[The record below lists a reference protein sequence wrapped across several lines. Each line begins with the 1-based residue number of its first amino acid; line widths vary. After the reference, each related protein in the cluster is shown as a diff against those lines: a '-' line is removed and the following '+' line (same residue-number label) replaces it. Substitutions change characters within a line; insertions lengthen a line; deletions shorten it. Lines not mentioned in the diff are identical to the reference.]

1 VGDAMKHINSALK
14 TLILLALFLTTAANG
29 QTAAQKKA
37 FDNEKVIL
45 ISKFIKNVTWPNQVS
60 GDKFVIGVYGDRP
73 FYNFVQDYYIDKTV
87 TGEDVTVVFVDSS
100 ATAKMVNLLYVPPA
114 HQRKL
119 ERLASQVSGHN
130 VLVMGESRKPIP
142 AIMINLITD
151 EEKLKIAVQID
162 YAAIEDDELLI
173 PEASDYLSAGH
184 DDDLFTLRQS
194 TIDRNQRVQRIQT
207 LEQQVADQQDQIAQ
221 MTTQLDTANKTSGD
235 IEQSSQQQLNEIVQL
250 KASIAKNKQT
260 IAALKKESAQAIAKL
275 EKKNKQLQSENEEL
289 AATNKKIIASGEE
302 TAAALP
308 AVEAVDPEQIA
319 ALEAS
324 ISEQKAIVAQ
334 QVKELKVAKDENQQ
348 LATLGNMFYI
358 LLIIAIAAVVIALA
372 VTFMWLRYKSTV
384 ASTLVIREQQLLK
397 AENVTMLGYLATDTT
412 YTAAESLE
420 EIVEEKGSAEL
431 LPTIALLNN
440 LNSIVADLDE
450 SDKKSFNIAEY
461 FNKLTSLFADDFE
474 QSEIK
479 YNYKGPSEIVVNSIP
494 SQVALVLINL
504 INNSIKHGFNN
515 NGKGNIS
522 LTMEATKSG
531 GVSIVYTDDGKGMD
545 EDTQKQIFKPFFT
558 TKPERGYVGL
568 GMSNTYALINDNL
581 AGSITLDSQLSRGT
595 TFTIT
600 L

>member
-1 VGDAMKHINSALK
+1 MKHINSALK

-440 LNSIVADLDE
+440 LNSIVADQDE

-545 EDTQKQIFKPFFT
+545 EDTQKQIFKRFFT

>member
-221 MTTQLDTANKTSGD
+221 MTTQLDTANKT
-235 IEQSSQQQLNEIVQL
+235 
-250 KASIAKNKQT
+250 
-260 IAALKKESAQAIAKL
+260 
-275 EKKNKQLQSENEEL
+275 
-289 AATNKKIIASGEE
+289 
-302 TAAALP
+302 
-308 AVEAVDPEQIA
+308 
-319 ALEAS
+319 
-324 ISEQKAIVAQ
+324 
-334 QVKELKVAKDENQQ
+334 
-348 LATLGNMFYI
+348 
-358 LLIIAIAAVVIALA
+358 
-372 VTFMWLRYKSTV
+372 
-384 ASTLVIREQQLLK
+384 
-397 AENVTMLGYLATDTT
+397 
-412 YTAAESLE
+412 
-420 EIVEEKGSAEL
+420 
-431 LPTIALLNN
+431 
-440 LNSIVADLDE
+440 
-450 SDKKSFNIAEY
+450 
-461 FNKLTSLFADDFE
+461 
-474 QSEIK
+474 
-479 YNYKGPSEIVVNSIP
+479 
-494 SQVALVLINL
+494 
-504 INNSIKHGFNN
+504 
-515 NGKGNIS
+515 
-522 LTMEATKSG
+522 
-531 GVSIVYTDDGKGMD
+531 
-545 EDTQKQIFKPFFT
+545 
-558 TKPERGYVGL
+558 
-568 GMSNTYALINDNL
+568 
-581 AGSITLDSQLSRGT
+581 
-595 TFTIT
+595 
-600 L
+600 